1 MLAVLDP
8 ASSFALVTLLFAL
21 VYKLMPRVRI
31 PWSDVWV
38 GALVTAG
45 LFAVGRHL
53 LGAYL
58 GLAAVS
64 AGFGAA
70 CSLVVV
76 LVWVYYSAQIFLLG
90 AEFTWVY
97 AHVLGSR
104 RPQPAPG

>member
-8 ASSFALVTLLFAL
+8 ASSFALVTLVFAL
-21 VYKLMPRVRI
+21 IYKLMPRVRI

-70 CSLVVV
+70 GSLVVV
-76 LVWVYYSAQIFLLG
+76 LQPNQGDSPYNPKVALQG
-90 AEFTWVY
+90 
-97 AHVLGSR
+97 GSMSNFR
-104 RPQPAPG
+104 